1 MDLKKDSFRSY
12 LPSAIALFLLGWGG
26 LYLVITQTL
35 PFVWSRWGF
44 FVLTLMALT
53 GTALPIV
60 YFLHKRFP
68 GEPPAESNVIIRQA
82 LWVGV
87 FGATLA
93 WLQLGRLVTLYVILG
108 LAGGSLPWSTLSEF
122 VSKPTATRPKLPKKK
137 KMTTL
142 RNLPSVEQL
151 LQTEIAAHLIARFGR
166 PLTLDA
172 IRFVLDDTRARFK
185 SGQITCPAF
194 GRFDPRPCRIHPHRV
209 DKADSH
215 PGHQRL
221 RCDSPHEFGARP
233 NE

>member
-1 MDLKKDSFRSY
+1 MDLKKESFRSY

-68 GEPPAESNVIIRQA
+68 GEPPAKSNVIIRQA

-108 LAGGSLPWSTLSEF
+108 LAGG
-122 VSKPTATRPKLPKKK
+122 
-137 KMTTL
+137 
-142 RNLPSVEQL
+142 
-151 LQTEIAAHLIARFGR
+151 LIAVEYFIRVREQASRR
-166 PLTLDA
+166 PPETSEEEENDDA
-172 IRFVLDDTRARFK
+172 
-185 SGQITCPAF
+185 S
-194 GRFDPRPCRIHPHRV
+194 
-209 DKADSH
+209 
-215 PGHQRL
+215 
-221 RCDSPHEFGARP
+221 
-233 NE
+233 